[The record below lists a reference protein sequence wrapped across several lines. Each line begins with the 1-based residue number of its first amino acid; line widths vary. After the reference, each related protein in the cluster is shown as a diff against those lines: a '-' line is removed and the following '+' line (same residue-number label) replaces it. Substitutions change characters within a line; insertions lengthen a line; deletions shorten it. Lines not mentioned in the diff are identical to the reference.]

1 MTTSSDE
8 RNPVEALAEEF
19 LDRKRRGETP
29 SLREYVEKYP
39 DLADDIRDLFPALLM
54 MEDLG
59 EDSGGTTGSLAGDG
73 NVAVASSIRL
83 QKLGDYRILR
93 EVGRGGMGVVYEAE
107 QESLGRRVALKVLA
121 AGALVDTNQVRRF
134 EREARAAARLHH
146 TNIVPVFG
154 VGQQDGHHY
163 YVMQFI
169 AGLGLDLVLQDLR
182 RLRQSKGGPERE
194 TPDRRDH
201 PSIRPS
207 RAESGLRRPMWP
219 AR

>member
-1 MTTSSDE
+1 MTTSSDH
-8 RNPVEALAEEF
+8 RNPVEVLAEEF

-29 SLREYVEKYP
+29 TLREYVDRHP
-39 DLADDIRDLFPALLM
+39 DLAGDIRELFPALLM

-59 EDSGGTTGSLAGDG
+59 EDSGGTTGSVADDGDG
-73 NVAVASSIRL
+73 AAPVARL

-107 QESLGRRVALKVLA
+107 QESLGRRVALKVLSA
-121 AGALVDTNQVRRF
+121 AALVDTNQVRRF

-169 AGLGLDLVLQDLR
+169 AGLGLDLVLEDLR
-182 RLRQSKGGPERE
+182 RLR
-194 TPDRRDH
+194 D
-201 PSIRPS
+201 S
-207 RAESGLRRPMWP
+207 RAGSGPQAMSSTTPRQP
-219 AR
+219 ANSS